1 MTTSATEALDPA
13 TGQEAGRPPRTGG
26 AVAPRRVGGPRRWW
40 DGVLAADP
48 GLGQLQAGWR
58 SLVSITTG
66 LAVGY
71 GMSVLLTLPAMLGM
85 MVGGMMGLMSAFA
98 IAENTPLRLTR
109 SILWMPF
116 PYSAVLPLTAW
127 LHDDRA
133 LELTLMVVALALT
146 FFLARFGSLALLT
159 GMMLFN
165 SFMVGVMADIPLN
178 LCGKLFVVALV
189 TSAAVLAARLL
200 LCCPM
205 PREDLLRTQRAFVVE
220 ARRVGDAAI
229 AALDPD
235 AGPAAPDAAVKRM
248 RRSLRRLNITT
259 VTIDGRLAQPEVAA
273 DPHTAELLHQYLF
286 DAELALQ
293 GIGQAVQRLARLSVP
308 PHLRE
313 ALVVALVVARDT
325 PLGRADA
332 LHPAARL
339 IQQQAGDVLADPDCG
354 SEDAE
359 AAVLARRVGH
369 LLDSLADALAHWL
382 DLGWNAPRA
391 RAKVP
396 FRPTVALEQNRPA
409 GTGAVARRI
418 AAAQE
423 LTGWRRVVPYVRVP
437 LHAAVACA
445 IVCPITDAIDP
456 RRFYWG
462 LVGVM
467 ITLFGTN
474 TTHERLRKLA
484 HRMAGTVAG
493 AVIGIWLLRLIGP
506 GHLYWTLLVIV
517 AGLTLGA
524 WGMQRQ
530 YAYWVVGLVTALVQ
544 LYGMSTP
551 YSGMDHLLAERLLDN
566 GLGILVATACAA
578 LIFPLST
585 RKIAQEADR
594 GYVAALEHLVSQIQ
608 QRWADPEAPVRLR
621 GAARGVDAA
630 LFQVRG
636 VARPLVRMP
645 LGVRG
650 RGAENRLALLAT
662 ATAHARALAAAAD
675 VDIDLGPRLTG
686 HAERITRTFL
696 ESLHALDRHFST
708 GEPGGTWVRV
718 SPLVRELEAQLRA
731 PAGPRADRLHTALR
745 ELAALDEVLAGFA
758 EGLGLRAVAASADR
772 RPAPAEVPRVPA
784 ATPQERRTQEVL
796 AAWAVHTRR
805 ADERKPDRAPEAR
818 GPGAADAAP
827 PVATDTLVSSPDAG
841 PGAVAIARTENAGRE
856 RTRGAGGPVTVS
868 GSLRCPDHPADCDA
882 WITVVG
888 ARGKRRAGVRAVA
901 GRYRITGLEPGTY
914 TLIAAGSSHA
924 PRAEFLTVELA
935 AGEMHHDILL
945 KSASQQ

>member
-308 PHLRE
+308 R
-313 ALVVALVVARDT
+313 
-325 PLGRADA
+325 
-332 LHPAARL
+332 
-339 IQQQAGDVLADPDCG
+339 IC
-354 SEDAE
+354 
-359 AAVLARRVGH
+359 ARRW
-369 LLDSLADALAHWL
+369 SWHWSSPATPRSA
-382 DLGWNAPRA
+382 GPTRCTRRPGSSSSRPVTSSPIRTAAPRT
-391 RAKVP
+391 P
-396 FRPTVALEQNRPA
+396 RPRYWPVASAICWIHSPTPSRTGSTSA
-409 GTGAVARRI
+409 GTR
-418 AAAQE
+418 
-423 LTGWRRVVPYVRVP
+423 
-437 LHAAVACA
+437 
-445 IVCPITDAIDP
+445 
-456 RRFYWG
+456 
-462 LVGVM
+462 
-467 ITLFGTN
+467 
-474 TTHERLRKLA
+474 
-484 HRMAGTVAG
+484 
-493 AVIGIWLLRLIGP
+493 
-506 GHLYWTLLVIV
+506 
-517 AGLTLGA
+517 
-524 WGMQRQ
+524 
-530 YAYWVVGLVTALVQ
+530 
-544 LYGMSTP
+544 
-551 YSGMDHLLAERLLDN
+551 
-566 GLGILVATACAA
+566 
-578 LIFPLST
+578 
-585 RKIAQEADR
+585 
-594 GYVAALEHLVSQIQ
+594 
-608 QRWADPEAPVRLR
+608 
-621 GAARGVDAA
+621 
-630 LFQVRG
+630 
-636 VARPLVRMP
+636 
-645 LGVRG
+645 RG
-650 RGAENRLALLAT
+650 RGR
-662 ATAHARALAAAAD
+662 RSPS
-675 VDIDLGPRLTG
+675 GPRS
-686 HAERITRTFL
+686 RWNRTARP
-696 ESLHALDRHFST
+696 EPAPS
-708 GEPGGTWVRV
+708 PGG
-718 SPLVRELEAQLRA
+718 S
-731 PAGPRADRLHTALR
+731 
-745 ELAALDEVLAGFA
+745 
-758 EGLGLRAVAASADR
+758 R
-772 RPAPAEVPRVPA
+772 RPR
-784 ATPQERRTQEVL
+784 
-796 AAWAVHTRR
+796 
-805 ADERKPDRAPEAR
+805 
-818 GPGAADAAP
+818 
-827 PVATDTLVSSPDAG
+827 
-841 PGAVAIARTENAGRE
+841 N
-856 RTRGAGGPVTVS
+856 
-868 GSLRCPDHPADCDA
+868 
-882 WITVVG
+882 
-888 ARGKRRAGVRAVA
+888 
-901 GRYRITGLEPGTY
+901 
-914 TLIAAGSSHA
+914 
-924 PRAEFLTVELA
+924 
-935 AGEMHHDILL
+935 
-945 KSASQQ
+945 